1 MKKITEEELIMY
13 VYNDCSQALHKA
25 IDKAIQEDIELKD
38 KLETIRRSVAQLDKL
53 QLKSPSQQSIKA
65 ILAYAKSNK

>member
-1 MKKITEEELIMY
+1 MY